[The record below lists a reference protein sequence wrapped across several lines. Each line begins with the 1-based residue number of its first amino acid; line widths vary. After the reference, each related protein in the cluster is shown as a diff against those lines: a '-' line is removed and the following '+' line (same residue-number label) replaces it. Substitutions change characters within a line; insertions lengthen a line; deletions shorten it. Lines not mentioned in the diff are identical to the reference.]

1 MNSEVLIKFK
11 GDTSDIDK
19 KTDSVKDSIGS
30 KLGNVAKGIAGA
42 FVKGTAIAGGA
53 ITAMIGKSVSEYGKL
68 EQSIGGVETLF
79 GDSAETV
86 IKNAEKAYKTAG
98 VDANKYMEQVT
109 SFSASLLQST
119 GGDTVKAAETADMAI
134 IDMADN
140 ANKFGTSM
148 EMIQSAYQGFAK
160 QNYTML
166 DNLKLGYGGTKT
178 EMERLLSDAE
188 KISGIHYDISNL
200 DDVYN
205 AIHVIQGELGVTGT
219 TATEASTTIQG
230 SMASMKSAF
239 TNFLSGA
246 GGIDEVISTVITF
259 ADNVVNAIVK
269 MAPKLINGLVTLVNK
284 LIPKIPKIIK
294 KLLPIIVDGA
304 VKLVQGVVNALPELL
319 SVLAQMLPT
328 IITSL
333 INGVIDIINSIA
345 EQLPTILPILVNAL
359 LDGILAIL
367 DNVDRMI
374 DAGIQ
379 LVLGLINGIVQAVPI
394 ILVKSPIIII
404 KIIEALL
411 SYLPQLLTM
420 GPQIIMTII
429 TGLIESIPKLVEM
442 APEIINGIVKG
453 ITSAFGTLKNICTSI
468 IGFIKN
474 VFSGSWKKAWEGV
487 KNIMSNI
494 FKGIANIFKAPINV
508 IISGL
513 NAFIKGLNHI
523 KIPKWVPG
531 VGGKGINIPLIPKLA
546 TGTNYVP
553 DDMLAMIH
561 EGEAV
566 VPKKFNPYANGIDS
580 TRISSMQN
588 TYNPNIQ
595 VYNNVNI
602 EQDPLGQLVH
612 NIKTYSGGSPNDYN
626 YGVGVS

>member
-30 KLGNVAKGIAGA
+30 KLGNVAKGIGGA
-42 FVKGTAIAGGA
+42 FVKGTAIASGA
-53 ITAMIGKSVSEYGKL
+53 ITAMIGKSVAEYGKL
-68 EQSIGGVETLF
+68 EQSLGGVETLF
-79 GDSAETV
+79 GESADTV

-230 SMASMKSAF
+230 SMASMQSAF

-246 GGIDEVISTVITF
+246 GGIDEVISTVTTF

-269 MAPKLINGLVTLVNK
+269 MAPKLIDGLVTLVNK

-294 KLLPIIVDGA
+294 KLLPIIIDGA
-304 VKLVQGVVNALPELL
+304 VKLVQGIVNALPELL

-379 LVLGLINGIVQAVPI
+379 LVLGLINGIVQAIPI
-394 ILVKSPIIII
+394 ILVKLPIIII
-404 KIIEALL
+404 KIIEALI
-411 SYLPQLLTM
+411 SYLPKLLTM

-453 ITSAFGTLKNICTSI
+453 ITGAFGTLKNICTSI
-468 IGFIKN
+468 IDFIKN
-474 VFSGSWKKAWEGV
+474 VFSGSWKKAWEGI

-513 NAFIKGLNHI
+513 NAFIKGINKI
-523 KIPKWVPG
+523 KIPNWVPV

-580 TRISSMQN
+580 ARISSMQN

-595 VYNNVNI
+595 VFNNVNI

>member
-30 KLGNVAKGIAGA
+30 KLGNVAKGIGGA
-42 FVKGTAIAGGA
+42 FVKGTAIASGA
-53 ITAMIGKSVSEYGKL
+53 ITAMIGKSVAEYGKL
-68 EQSIGGVETLF
+68 EQSLGGVETLF
-79 GDSAETV
+79 GESADTV

-333 INGVIDIINSIA
+333 INGVIDIVNSIA

-379 LVLGLINGIVQAVPI
+379 LVLGLINGIVQAIPI
-394 ILVKSPIIII
+394 ILVKLPIIII
-404 KIIEALL
+404 KIIEALI
-411 SYLPQLLTM
+411 SYLPKLLTM

-453 ITSAFGTLKNICTSI
+453 ITGAFGTLKNICTSI
-468 IGFIKN
+468 IDFIKN
-474 VFSGSWKKAWEGV
+474 VFSGSWKKAWEGI

-513 NAFIKGLNHI
+513 NAFIKGINKI
-523 KIPKWVPG
+523 KIPNWVPV

-580 TRISSMQN
+580 SRISSMQN

-595 VYNNVNI
+595 VFNNVNI

>member
-30 KLGNVAKGIAGA
+30 KLGNVAKGIGGA
-42 FVKGTAIAGGA
+42 FVKGTAIASGA
-53 ITAMIGKSVSEYGKL
+53 ITAMIGKSVAEYGKL
-68 EQSIGGVETLF
+68 EQSLGGVETLF
-79 GDSAETV
+79 GESADTV
-86 IKNAEKAYKTAG
+86 IKNAEKAYQTAG

-230 SMASMKSAF
+230 SMASMQSAF

-259 ADNVVNAIVK
+259 TDNVVNAVVK

-333 INGVIDIINSIA
+333 INGVIDIVNSIA

-379 LVLGLINGIVQAVPI
+379 LILGLINGIVQAIPI
-394 ILVKSPIIII
+394 ILVKLPIIII

-411 SYLPQLLTM
+411 SYLPKLLTM

-453 ITSAFGTLKNICTSI
+453 ITGAFGTLKNICTSI
-468 IGFIKN
+468 IDFIKN
-474 VFSGSWKKAWEGV
+474 VFSGSWKKAWEGI

-494 FKGIANIFKAPINV
+494 FKGIANIFKAPINL

-513 NAFIKGLNHI
+513 NAFIKGINKI
-523 KIPKWVPG
+523 KIPNWVPV

-561 EGEAV
+561 KGEAV

-580 TRISSMQN
+580 SRISSMQN
-588 TYNPNIQ
+588 TYSPNIQ
-595 VYNNVNI
+595 VFNNVNI